1 VPTSENEGS
10 LKSVFRHASG
20 IKVEIVHPVITSA
33 LSYICSQYPRSVS
46 FDELLET
53 AHSANGSK
61 SIADHQSDEAAI
73 LEGALAQ
80 LYHQGF
86 LFLSICPAKVVNR
99 VSERPAASPLARF
112 QLKSGQPA
120 TNQLHMSFHFP
131 DPFARQLLLLLD
143 GSRDRETL
151 ARDLVEF
158 SKSKEGAIYENGVA
172 VDRLEQLSSAVERRL
187 PSGLRSLARE
197 GMLVG

>member
-1 VPTSENEGS
+1 
-10 LKSVFRHASG
+10 
-20 IKVEIVHPVITSA
+20 
-33 LSYICSQYPRSVS
+33 
-46 FDELLET
+46 
-53 AHSANGSK
+53 
-61 SIADHQSDEAAI
+61 
-73 LEGALAQ
+73 
-80 LYHQGF
+80 
-86 LFLSICPAKVVNR
+86 LSICPAKVVNR

-143 GSRDRETL
+143 GTRDRETL

-158 SKSKEGAIYENGVA
+158 SKAKEGTIFENGVA
-172 VDRLEQLSSAVERRL
+172 VKGLEQLSAAIEWRL
-187 PSGLRSLARE
+187 PSGLHSLARE